1 MPKSLPLILLL
12 FPFLFACNRYQYS
25 SVSSSQLDRNE
36 INELVFEND
45 SLKVVYNFMGS
56 DLGPE
61 IFIEN
66 KLEEPVF
73 IDWRESALVVNGHT
87 NSYAPIQVDLYGNA
101 LQGLLPGM
109 PSTIDLIPP
118 RANVNKTPLVISQ
131 HYVTD
136 IPKSMLHKTRYT
148 AAGISRPVKTAIFTE
163 GNSPMRFSS
172 YISYM
177 VGRSN
182 NAPLHMEH
190 SFYISSV
197 MNARA
202 APPAIMVNGN
212 HGNQFYTSKL
222 TAGGTVGAVLAV
234 GAITAGVLIT
244 DKIKASGY

>member
-1 MPKSLPLILLL
+1 
-12 FPFLFACNRYQYS
+12 
-25 SVSSSQLDRNE
+25 
-36 INELVFEND
+36 
-45 SLKVVYNFMGS
+45 
-56 DLGPE
+56 
-61 IFIEN
+61 
-66 KLEEPVF
+66 
-73 IDWRESALVVNGHT
+73 
-87 NSYAPIQVDLYGNA
+87 
-101 LQGLLPGM
+101 
-109 PSTIDLIPP
+109 
-118 RANVNKTPLVISQ
+118 
-131 HYVTD
+131 
-136 IPKSMLHKTRYT
+136 
-148 AAGISRPVKTAIFTE
+148 
-163 GNSPMRFSS
+163 MRFSS